1 MNAILWTKEVERFAR
16 RIGSSIWRGREGRSA
31 FGQGRRAVVA
41 AAALGLGALLLGAP
55 NAAAEQKSFATPA
68 EAAKALVDAASRNDR
83 QAVLAIL
90 GPDAAEIISSGDEV
104 ADKAAAARF
113 VAAAQ
118 QTLRLDQTAEGVEVM
133 SIGSDDWPFPIPIVK
148 KGNAWVFDTAAGK
161 QEILSRR
168 IGAKEL
174 DAIEVCRA
182 YVEAQREYASQD
194 RDGSAVQKFAQRF
207 LSSAGR
213 HDGLYWPVAA
223 GEQPSP
229 FGPLVADAV
238 AEGYSKKSAPY
249 RGYYYRILTAQGR
262 HAPGGAYSYII
273 NGNMIAGFALVA
285 YPAEYGNSG
294 IMTFIVNQQAI
305 VYEKDLGLH
314 TAEIAKAMKLYDPDP
329 SWQRAD

>member
-1 MNAILWTKEVERFAR
+1 MNRIPFTKHVVLF
-16 RIGSSIWRGREGRSA
+16 SA
-31 FGQGRRAVVA
+31 VLAL
-41 AAALGLGALLLGAP
+41 AALFSSASIS
-55 NAAAEQKSFATPA
+55 AAEQRVFATPV
-68 EAAKALVDAASRNDR
+68 EAAQALVDAASRDDK

-90 GPDAAEIISSGDEV
+90 GPDAAEIVSSGDEV
-104 ADKAAAARF
+104 ADKAAAERF
-113 VAAAQ
+113 VTSAHQ
-118 QTLRLDQTAEGVEVM
+118 MLRLDQSAEGEEVM

-148 KGNAWVFDTAAGK
+148 KAGGWVFDTAAGK

-168 IGAKEL
+168 IGANEL
-174 DAIEVCRA
+174 AAIEVCRA

-194 RDGSAVQKFAQRF
+194 RDGSSVQKFAQKF
-207 LSSAGR
+207 LSSPGK

-229 FGPLVADAV
+229 FGPLVSDAV
-238 AEGYSKKSAPY
+238 AQGYSKKSAPY

-294 IMTFIVNQQAI
+294 VMTFIVNQQGI
-305 VYEKDLGLH
+305 VYQKDLGLS
-314 TAEIAKAMKLYDPDP
+314 TADAAGAMKLYDPDS